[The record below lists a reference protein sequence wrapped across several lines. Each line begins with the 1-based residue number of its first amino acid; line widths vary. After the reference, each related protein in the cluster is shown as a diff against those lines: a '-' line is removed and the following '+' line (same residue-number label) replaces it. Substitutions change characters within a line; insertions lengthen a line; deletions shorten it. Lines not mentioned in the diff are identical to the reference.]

1 MVRLKPETPPA
12 LVLVDSSYYITL
24 LRQGEDPLAELKRYE
39 QHREIAVTGVVCA
52 EVLRGRADPNVR
64 DRYLRAFSVARFLSL
79 TPRGWQRVAQ
89 LAWELDRQGEVIPL
103 PDIIIGVTAL
113 EHGAAVLTF
122 DRHYQK
128 IPGLVAVSDLE

>member
-1 MVRLKPETPPA
+1 
-12 LVLVDSSYYITL
+12 VDSSYYITL
-24 LRQGEDPLAELKRYE
+24 LRQGADPLAELKRYE
-39 QHREIAVTGVVCA
+39 HRRDIAVNGVICA
-52 EVLRGRADPNVR
+52 EVLRGRVDANVR
-64 DRYLRAFSVARFLSL
+64 DRYLRAFSVARYLSL

-89 LAWELDRQGEVIPL
+89 LAWELDRRGEIIPL

-128 IPGLVAVSDLE
+128 IPGVVAVSDLE

>member
-1 MVRLKPETPPA
+1 MVLPKPDTPPA

-24 LRQGEDPLAELKRYE
+24 LRQGADPLAELKRYE
-39 QHREIAVTGVVCA
+39 HRRDIAVNGVICA
-52 EVLRGRADPNVR
+52 EVLRGRVDPHVR

-89 LAWELDRQGEVIPL
+89 LAWELDRKGEIIPL

-128 IPGLVAVSDLE
+128 IPGVVAVSDLE